1 MTLTLVAP
9 HPVPR
14 PITEIEFCVWVG
26 QALPGD
32 RIEYHRG
39 FLALDREDSRS
50 GHPDAAQLR
59 RLADRARWAAEAGLV
74 HLVQRRL
81 GPDRFAYLA
90 ISRRK
95 KVGDGCSLELDPCNA
110 A

>member
-14 PITEIEFCVWVG
+14 PFTEIAFCAWVG
-26 QALPGD
+26 LALPGD
-32 RIEYHRG
+32 TIVYHRG
-39 FLALDREDSRS
+39 FLALDREDGSS
-50 GHPDAAQLR
+50 GHPEATQLR

-90 ISRRK
+90 VARRK
-95 KVGDGCSLELDPCNA
+95 QPAAGGSPQWDPRNA